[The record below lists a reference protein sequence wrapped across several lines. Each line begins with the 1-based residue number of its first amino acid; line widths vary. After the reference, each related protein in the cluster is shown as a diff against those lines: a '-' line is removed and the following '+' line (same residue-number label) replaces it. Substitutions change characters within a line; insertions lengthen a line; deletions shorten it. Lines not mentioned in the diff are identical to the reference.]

1 MPTTLESDGV
11 APLEFCIIAR
21 KAAVF
26 GEGGGKETGPPMSG
40 VSPVPGV
47 RPVRGVSPVRKEEG
61 SKAGRG
67 WSLLEFGWGP
77 ASIAGDSGPDRN
89 EFDMPEAE
97 KPHVYDGSDGD
108 EMLASGGSTGFVS
121 GGEPEWARSDCCW
134 WEEEGRAASS
144 LAEVELEEAAEERV
158 GDFWRV
164 LTDESLEGR
173 AKDCSK
179 GLGSR
184 SKVVRRGLGRAER
197 AEADEEEGRTSG
209 TSGALAGARSWS
221 GEGTL
226 AGAWTWVAMTTPD

>member
-1 MPTTLESDGV
+1 MVPTTLERDGV

-26 GEGGGKETGPPMSG
+26 GDGGGNETGPPMSG

-47 RPVRGVSPVRKEEG
+47 RPVRGVSPVRKEVG

-67 WSLLEFGWGP
+67 WSLLELGWGP

-89 EFDMPEAE
+89 EFDMPDAE

-108 EMLASGGSTGFVS
+108 EMLASGGRTGLDS
-121 GGEPEWARSDCCW
+121 GGEPECARSGCW
-134 WEEEGRAASS
+134 WEEEGRASS

-158 GDFWRV
+158 GDFCSV
-164 LTDESLEGR
+164 LTDESLDGR

-184 SKVVRRGLGRAER
+184 SNVVRRGLGSDGRAD
-197 AEADEEEGRTSG
+197 ADEEEGRASG
-209 TSGALAGARSWS
+209 TSGALGGARSWS